1 MSTIRPLATIAVLAA
16 LGVYLA
22 LEINKQGPVSLDSA
36 WETAETPAIGS
47 EDAPAFEAADSAP
60 TFESSLTARS
70 APTSEAE
77 APAYTPAVETAPVA
91 VPTPSPAE
99 PPQFSSLPALPA
111 IQGGTDLP
119 PSDPASSNSVANT
132 PPVVETSTGTTLDKS
147 TVQASAVTPYEASE
161 TTPLNFGAAAPVAAP
176 TGFAAAWQSIEQS
189 LARNDLAGALKTAS
203 EWRANET
210 LSLAESD
217 QLKNLL
223 SELAGTVVY
232 SMEHRLEPPYTV
244 RAGETLETIAKQY
257 EVPWQLLAKINGVS
271 NSDGVQP
278 GQQIKVI
285 RGPFDAE
292 VVLSSSELVLTLD
305 DQYAGRFP
313 VQIDGMV
320 NSASTWRVD
329 QKQLTPIGFTTGRL
343 IVLRNEQ
350 GATITLSDTR
360 QTAATHQAQLR
371 VASNDATDLYDILS
385 IGSVVKVL
393 R

>member
-36 WETAETPAIGS
+36 WETTETPAIGS
-47 EDAPAFEAADSAP
+47 DDAPAFGATNSAP
-60 TFESSLTARS
+60 AFEPSLTARS

-77 APAYTPAVETAPVA
+77 APAYTPTVETAPVA
-91 VPTPSPAE
+91 VATPSPAD

-119 PSDPASSNSVANT
+119 PSDPASNNAVAAA
-132 PPVVETSTGTTLDKS
+132 PPVVETSTGTLDNN

-161 TTPLNFGAAAPVAAP
+161 TTPLNFGSAAPA
-176 TGFAAAWQSIEQS
+176 GFAAAWQSIEQS

-203 EWRANET
+203 EWRGNET
-210 LSLAESD
+210 LSPAESD

-244 RAGETLETIAKQY
+244 RTGETLETIAKQY
-257 EVPWQLLAKINGVS
+257 KVPWQLLAKINGVS
-271 NSDGVQP
+271 NSDGVQA

-292 VVLSSSELVLTLD
+292 VMLSSSELVLTLD

-350 GATITLSDTR
+350 GETITLSDTR
-360 QTAATHQAQLR
+360 QTATTHQAQLR

>member
-22 LEINKQGPVSLDSA
+22 LEINKQGPVTLDSA
-36 WETAETPAIGS
+36 WESTETPSVAAEEAPVFGAAAT
-47 EDAPAFEAADSAP
+47 EAAPAFEP
-60 TFESSLTARS
+60 SLTARS
-70 APTSEAE
+70 APTVESEA
-77 APAYTPAVETAPVA
+77 PVYSPAVQK
-91 VPTPSPAE
+91 VPE
-99 PPQFSSLPALPA
+99 VKPQSVPNMASLPALPELK
-111 IQGGTDLP
+111 GGSDPP
-119 PSDPASSNSVANT
+119 PSSASAATT
-132 PPVVETSTGTTLDKS
+132 PIQETSQVASYRNETI
-147 TVQASAVTPYEASE
+147 QASAVTPYEASE
-161 TTPLNFGAAAPVAAP
+161 TTPLNFASASPAMSAPAP

-189 LARNDLAGALKTAS
+189 LSRNDLAAALKTAS
-203 EWRANET
+203 DWRGNET
-210 LSLAESD
+210 LSPSESD

-232 SMEHRLEPPYTV
+232 SMEHLLEPPYTV
-244 RAGETLETIAKQY
+244 RAGDTLDSIAKQY
-257 EVPWQLLAKINGVS
+257 GVPWQLLAKINGIP

-278 GQQIKVI
+278 GQTIKVI

-292 VVLSSSELVLTLD
+292 VVLSSSELVLTIK

-313 VQIDGMV
+313 IQIDGMV
-320 NSASTWRVD
+320 NSSTTWKVD

-343 IVLRNEQ
+343 IVLKNEQ
-350 GATITLSDTR
+350 GSTITLSDTR

-385 IGSVVKVL
+385 IGSTVKVL